1 MLFFTFFLQ
10 VIISAKIED
19 LQKEEADIPDIPPN
33 LDEYN
38 YEVGNTVIYLARE
51 SDID

>member
-19 LQKEEADIPDIPPN
+19 LQNEEADIPPN

-38 YEVGNTVIYLARE
+38 YEVGNTVLFSGRE
-51 SDID
+51 FDID